1 MDLTSYLENLKNCP
15 CGRVHT
21 FDTEIVEIGSGLVH
35 KTGEILSKA
44 NFPKK
49 ILLVADKNTIAASE
63 GILESLAESG
73 FEVKQLIYEN
83 MLYAKVEQVREVE
96 ALLNDVDG
104 VISVGTGSLNDI
116 CRVAAYECKKE
127 YCIFATAPSMDGFAS
142 DTAPIIENSFK
153 SSWQAAQ
160 PRIIIGDTAIL
171 AKAPTILKS
180 SGFGD
185 MIAKYI
191 GLVDWHI
198 ARLLIDEYY
207 CEKVEA
213 ITKEATDRIFALADR
228 ITEDSEEAAGAVMEA
243 LVMTGLAMKLAGC
256 SRPASGTEHVVSH
269 YLECH
274 KVIKGI
280 WPDFHG
286 RKVGMATVY
295 CNKIYRNVA
304 DRFETITCTEDKT
317 DWEDVYAHYDPQ
329 MLPDVKRLNSPTITD
344 KIDPKLLEEKWPL
357 IREYIYKFLPDNE
370 TLVKAMKA
378 AGAPTECE
386 EVGVSKEF
394 MADALRYHNYMRYRL
409 HLPRLFPM
417 MGIDPMDYID

>member
-1 MDLTSYLENLKNCP
+1 MDLKRYLDELKNCP
-15 CGRVHT
+15 CGKTHT

-35 KTGEILSKA
+35 KVGKILA
-44 NFPKK
+44 DAHFPTD
-49 ILLVADKNTIAASE
+49 ILLVADKNTLGASA

-73 FEVKQLIYEN
+73 FNVKQLIYED
-83 MLYAKVEQVREVE
+83 MKYAKVEQVREVE
-96 ALLNDVDG
+96 ALMADVGG

-116 CRVAAYECKKE
+116 CRVATYELKKE

-142 DTAPIIENSFK
+142 DTAPIIENNFK

-160 PRIIIGDTAIL
+160 PRIIIADTAIL
-171 AKAPTILKS
+171 AKAPVILKS

-185 MIAKYI
+185 MIAKYL

-198 ARLLIDEYY
+198 SRMLIGEYY

-213 ITKEATDRIFALADR
+213 ITKDATDRIYALADR
-228 ITEDSEEAAGAVMEA
+228 ITAEDEETAGAVMEA

-295 CNKIYRNVA
+295 CTRLYRNLA
-304 DRFETITCTEDKT
+304 DRFETIHATADPT
-317 DWEDVYAHYDPQ
+317 DWEDVYAHYDPK
-329 MLPDVKRLNSPTITD
+329 MLPDVKKLNNPTITD
-344 KIDPKLLEEKWPL
+344 RVDPKLLEEKWPE
-357 IREYIYKFLPDNE
+357 IRQYIYKLLPDSE
-370 TLVKAMKA
+370 SLVKAMKA

-409 HLPRLFPM
+409 HLPRLLPM
-417 MGIDPMDYID
+417 MGIDPMDHID